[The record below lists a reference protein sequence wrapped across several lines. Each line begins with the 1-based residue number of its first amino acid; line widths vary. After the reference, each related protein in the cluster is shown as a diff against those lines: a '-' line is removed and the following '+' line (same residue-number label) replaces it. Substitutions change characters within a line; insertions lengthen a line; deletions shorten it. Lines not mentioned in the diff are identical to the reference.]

1 MPIFR
6 RKPLAVVGGGDS
18 AVEEA
23 TFLTKYA
30 SKVYLLVRRDKL
42 RASAV
47 MQKRLMSNPK
57 VRRPSPTTTSVPSA
71 ATDNYSVFASRPLA
85 TDE

>member
-1 MPIFR
+1 VVWGPGAVPIFR
-6 RKPLAVVGGGDS
+6 KKPLAVIGGGDS

-23 TFLTKYA
+23 TFLTKYG

-47 MQKRLMSNPK
+47 MQKRALSHPK
-57 VRRPSPTTTSVPSA
+57 ARHPGARR
-71 ATDNYSVFASRPLA
+71 
-85 TDE
+85 